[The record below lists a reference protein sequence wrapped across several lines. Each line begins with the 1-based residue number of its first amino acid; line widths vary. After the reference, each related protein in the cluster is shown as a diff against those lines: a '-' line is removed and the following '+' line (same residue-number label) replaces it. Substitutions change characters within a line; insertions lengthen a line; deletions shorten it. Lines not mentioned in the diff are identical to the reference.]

1 MSFFTLPDSTNPF
14 IILWWVFSHGGFIP
28 VLIAIGYGIWWV
40 YLDYIQGEYIKNTKY
55 VYLAV
60 DVPRENEQTP
70 KAVEHI
76 FSHFQG
82 IAKGGNLID
91 KYVNGVV
98 QPTISTEIIS
108 INGYIQYVMRVPAAN
123 RDMVES
129 AIYAQYPNAEI
140 TEVEDYTQDFQPV
153 FPNPEYQMW
162 GAEIVL
168 AQDNAYPIKTYPVWE
183 DKMTESFLDPLASL
197 LEVMNRLK
205 DGEQIWIQLVLS
217 PAGNAEF
224 RKAGL
229 ETINKLIGAKS
240 KAKVSTLDSLAN
252 IPGSL
257 VQGTAETV
265 LKTLWSPDAV
275 APKKENKKDDAPN
288 QLSYLPPH
296 MRAVVE
302 AIGEKIAKLAFTT
315 KFRIVYVA
323 KKEAFNGARIGAVL
337 GALKQF
343 GTLDMNSFRPSGTMK
358 TGADYFFV
366 EQRTDAL
373 RRKIL
378 RHFKQRSMA
387 GGKPIMLNT
396 EELASLWHFPV
407 STVKAPSIQKTDAK
421 RGEPPVRLPIGEET
435 EYVPPAPEPE
445 FIPPTPGNTPPAG
458 GPPTNLPIS

>member
-1 MSFFTLPDSTNPF
+1 
-14 IILWWVFSHGGFIP
+14 
-28 VLIAIGYGIWWV
+28 
-40 YLDYIQGEYIKNTKY
+40 
-55 VYLAV
+55 
-60 DVPRENEQTP
+60 
-70 KAVEHI
+70 
-76 FSHFQG
+76 
-82 IAKGGNLID
+82 
-91 KYVNGVV
+91 
-98 QPTISTEIIS
+98 
-108 INGYIQYVMRVPAAN
+108 
-123 RDMVES
+123 
-129 AIYAQYPNAEI
+129 
-140 TEVEDYTQDFQPV
+140 
-153 FPNPEYQMW
+153 
-162 GAEIVL
+162 
-168 AQDNAYPIKTYPVWE
+168 
-183 DKMTESFLDPLASL
+183 
-197 LEVMNRLK
+197 MNRLK